1 MVRKQ
6 GAWGVWWLSI
16 LTISIY
22 YLVWYGRVNR
32 ELCAV
37 LGTEV
42 PSDGKAWS
50 QIVPIF
56 GIIGLARTA
65 ERLNLALA
73 QAGATERVSPIT
85 ACLLAP
91 MWFASHPRYLQ
102 RRMNTLA
109 DALAAR
115 TAAGTP
121 VAAPAA

>member
-6 GAWGVWWLSI
+6 GAWGVWWLSM

-22 YLVWYGRVNR
+22 YLVWYGRINR

-65 ERLNLALA
+65 ERLNQALA
-73 QAGATERVSPIT
+73 QAGSTERVSPLT

-91 MWFASHPRYLQ
+91 IWFASHPRYLQ
-102 RRMNTLA
+102 RRLNALA

-115 TAAGTP
+115 STGVAA
-121 VAAPAA
+121 AAPAA